1 MKAKGRKHSIMRRMW
16 IPLSFVMILQS
27 VLFGGSILWG
37 GTIDRLEQNS
47 FEILNERVT
56 NRKNYLENEMIQRWS
71 DLAAAETLINQKV
84 SNMLEQNQAV
94 YSALT
99 AEEEWTSGPFAFNAP
114 QLCYRRLCCVQRRNR
129 FFCTSKW
136 AGCRL
141 LQCTFSGYRPSV
153 NPI

>member
-94 YSALT
+94 
-99 AEEEWTSGPFAFNAP
+99 
-114 QLCYRRLCCVQRRNR
+114 
-129 FFCTSKW
+129 
-136 AGCRL
+136 
-141 LQCTFSGYRPSV
+141 
-153 NPI
+153 

>member
-27 VLFGGSILWG
+27 VLFDRSILGG
-37 GTIDRLEQNS
+37 GTIDRLEQNR

-84 SNMLEQNQAV
+84 SNMLEQNQAA
-94 YSALT
+94 YFALT
-99 AEEEWTSGPFAFNAP
+99 AEEEWTSE
-114 QLCYRRLCCVQRRNR
+114 
-129 FFCTSKW
+129 
-136 AGCRL
+136 
-141 LQCTFSGYRPSV
+141 
-153 NPI
+153 